1 MIVFFEKYAFGV
13 NPHNDDL
20 MVISVTCKELEIK
33 RVLVDQGS
41 FTEILYWD
49 ALEILRLDLEDLKSF
64 KGSLV
69 GF

>member
-1 MIVFFEKYAFGV
+1 MIVFLEKEAFGV

-33 RVLVDQGS
+33 GVLVDQGS

-49 ALEILRLDLEDLKSF
+49 ALERLRLDPEDLKSF
-64 KGSLV
+64 KRSLV
-69 GF
+69 RF